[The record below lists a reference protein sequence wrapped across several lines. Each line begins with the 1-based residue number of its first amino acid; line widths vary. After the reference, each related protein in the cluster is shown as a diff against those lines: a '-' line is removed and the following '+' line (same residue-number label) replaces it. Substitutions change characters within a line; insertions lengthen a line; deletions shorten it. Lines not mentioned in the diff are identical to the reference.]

1 MLLNKPVY
9 QIETSIIRSLKLVSG
24 GGRGLNHLMLV
35 LFIGKNS
42 KKLDPKSHLINQ
54 SYRQDNTMK

>member
-9 QIETSIIRSLKLVSG
+9 QIETSIICSLKLVSWG
-24 GGRGLNHLMLV
+24 ERGLNYLMPV

-42 KKLDPKSHLINQ
+42 KKLDPKVI
-54 SYRQDNTMK
+54 